1 MEAVAIIDQV
11 TSSLIGVFP
20 NCEKAAEEL
29 AAELEPMAS
38 LWTVTSVETQKNLP
52 LIEVIRLEGYDSVE
66 SFLTTYF
73 EDCRIQKTLGLWDR
87 YDLGITAWRY
97 FINK

>member
-20 NCEKAAEEL
+20 NCEKAAEEI
-29 AAELEPMAS
+29 AVELEPMAS
-38 LWTVTSVETQKNLP
+38 HWTVTSIETQKDLP
-52 LIEVIRLEGYDSVE
+52 LIEVIRLEGYDSVV

-87 YDLGITAWRY
+87 YDLGITVWRY